1 MYIKIFPLPFFK
13 GYKYCLIK
21 WKTYLYDWRLY
32 LQLHVSYKLKFTLSI
47 KMYPKIKTFSSLEM
61 KYRKL
66 VQMIYWPSK
75 DTITWLLVIDL
86 TYRTLALDDDTKRYG
101 KLKTNRK
108 FLQVNTLYLMNVRVK
123 LFFLKCLYHE
133 NNSYVCG

>member
-1 MYIKIFPLPFFK
+1 
-13 GYKYCLIK
+13 
-21 WKTYLYDWRLY
+21 
-32 LQLHVSYKLKFTLSI
+32 
-47 KMYPKIKTFSSLEM
+47 
-61 KYRKL
+61 
-66 VQMIYWPSK
+66 MIYWSSK

-86 TYRTLALDDDTKRYG
+86 TYRTVALDDDTKRYG

-108 FLQVNTLYLMNVRVK
+108 FLQVNTLYLMNVIVK